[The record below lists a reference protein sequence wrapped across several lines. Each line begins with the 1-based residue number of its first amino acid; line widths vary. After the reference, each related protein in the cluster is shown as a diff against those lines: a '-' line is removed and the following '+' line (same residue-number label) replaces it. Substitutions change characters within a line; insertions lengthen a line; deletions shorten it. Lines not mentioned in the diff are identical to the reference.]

1 MLGRMGRAECLA
13 ATALVVGARLEPVAA
28 LRRLAAEDPALRRL
42 ARVAERLS
50 TGLALPEALA
60 ACRLLSAAEAR
71 RLSAAGPEVLADGLT
86 RLAQGRA
93 EPVPGEV
100 LARWLP
106 LWAVLVATVPSL
118 LIGSVVALIA
128 GSLYGGLW
136 DALSL
141 APQPAAPAVWW
152 FAQAAATLLAV
163 AVLVAA
169 VWILRRTPLW
179 LATTVSL
186 ALERAILLDE
196 LVHAARAGADG
207 MRLYRRWA
215 MLTGAGASVRHIL
228 ERSGG
233 DLATALVD
241 LGVVPRDAAR
251 QPDWAAA
258 CAATRLARQQAAAVL
273 TPWLTALLIVIG
285 LAGFM
290 SWGLSPFMPLYQMMR
305 ILA

>member
-1 MLGRMGRAECLA
+1 MMGAMGRAECLA

-28 LRRLAAEDPALRRL
+28 LRRLAAEDPGLRRL
-42 ARVAERLS
+42 ARVADRLS
-50 TGLALPEALA
+50 AGLALPEALA
-60 ACRLLSAAEAR
+60 ACRLLGAAEAR
-71 RLSAAGPEVLADGLT
+71 RLSAAGPEALADGLT

-93 EPVPGEV
+93 EPVPGEL

-106 LWAVLVATVPSL
+106 LWAVLVATLPSL

-136 DALSL
+136 DVLSL
-141 APQPAAPAVWW
+141 MPERAAPASWW
-152 FAQAAATLLAV
+152 FAQAGATLCAA

-207 MRLYRRWA
+207 ALLYRRWA
-215 MLTGAGASVRHIL
+215 LLTGDGGSVRHIL

-233 DLATALVD
+233 DIATALVD

-258 CAATRLARQQAAAVL
+258 CAATRLARRQAAEAL
-273 TPWLTALLIVIG
+273 TPWLTALLIVLG

-290 SWGLSPFMPLYQMMR
+290 TWGLSPFVPLYQMMR
-305 ILA
+305 QLS